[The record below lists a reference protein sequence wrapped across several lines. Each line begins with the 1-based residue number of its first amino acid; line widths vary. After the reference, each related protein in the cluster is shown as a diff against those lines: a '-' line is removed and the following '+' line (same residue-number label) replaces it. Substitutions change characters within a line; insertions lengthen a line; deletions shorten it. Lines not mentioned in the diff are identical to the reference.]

1 MAREHEL
8 IFRLSAQT
16 NGAFQSTFRNAQQ
29 SMQSFREQY
38 NALANTAKDIS
49 AYERQQQAVENT
61 RAKLELLRTQYS
73 NIQRE
78 INETGHF
85 SSDLEN
91 KLAAKGA
98 QIDKTTEALGNQTDK
113 LNQYEAALQQA
124 GVDTNNLKDAS
135 AQLEKEMG
143 SLRESMDESADSTQ
157 NIADSLNN
165 LEQLAVGVGLVKLGQ
180 ELADFMRDAADA
192 AMEFEA
198 GMASV
203 RRTVGGSAEDIANLG
218 EEFKDMAAVMPIT
231 TSELNEIATTAGQL
245 GIAREDVRSF
255 TEVMA
260 KLATTTDLT
269 ADEAAT
275 LLAQFVNITGTTDFE
290 RLGSTVAALG
300 DATATTAS
308 RVVTMSQRIAS
319 AATVAGMSERDILG
333 ISAAVGALGYRAQ
346 MGSTAV
352 SQLITKMQLAVETGD
367 GLEGFASV
375 ANMTAEQFKTAWGQ
389 DAAGALNAF
398 IHGLNN
404 VEQNGKTALAVLDD
418 MGISNAR
425 QVQVFTGMA
434 NNADML
440 TRTLELANQS
450 WNENTAL
457 TEKSAIM
464 YDTTRAK
471 MVAMQNNVNNLKIA
485 IGDQF
490 TPTLGKLYDELA
502 KVAGGLADFVQEN
515 PGVVKALA
523 SVTAGLAALTVSLGL
538 AKAGVAA
545 FNLITQASLGPIGWV
560 SLAISG
566 LAMVLTGFAL
576 SADDANDSAAQ
587 MATAIGDM
595 EAAVKNANDKIAD
608 AQTETTAAAMTADRY
623 IDRPVEIEAAGE
635 MTAASHAEYAAI
647 LKEVQGLLPGVSIEL
662 DEQTGLV
669 KDGAASLHNLAEGWK
684 QAAMQ
689 QAYYEAYTEK
699 SQAWAKVRLE
709 VEETQDK
716 LLALQSQLP
725 PVLDEIAKKEQAL
738 SYVQAKRN
746 ALTLDGVGNT
756 ELYMQMQGQYDRQ
769 IVDLQNDIFGL
780 YSGMT
785 DEEREAMVE
794 QENLTAALAAGK
806 AELNRYSGE
815 MDNIAAKMD
824 IFNVETEIAEGTL
837 EQLPPSIQAVFGSLN
852 ELSDAYD
859 ENYKAV
865 SKAVEKQFDMW
876 EEVPAVADSS
886 VAELMTALQT
896 QTTYWQEYSD
906 NVTNLNS
913 RNIEG
918 INGFVAALADGTTDS
933 AGYLAELAKLSD
945 DELKKV
951 VEAFNGL
958 ESAEGGAKQTLT
970 SVQTDV
976 DNTMKALVETVGG
989 GVEDMNMSYEAR
1001 MAAIDTIN
1009 AYIDAAEGL
1018 VGPVRDAYGRVA
1030 SAARD
1035 ALQYGGMTGYGH
1047 PTGSNG
1053 YDTTVDYGHAA
1064 IGVTNAPAGWY
1075 EVGEHGPELVYL
1087 HGGETVLPN
1096 TKTVELMDSTPSGNS
1111 VSVTIAPV
1119 YNITGGN
1126 PQEIR
1131 AILEEHD
1138 RELPDKVRAVL
1149 RYDAREATRLSYH

>member
-38 NALANTAKDIS
+38 NALANTVKDIS
-49 AYERQQQAVENT
+49 AYERQQQAVANT
-61 RAKLELLRTQYS
+61 DSKLKMFQAQLAAI
-73 NIQRE
+73 NRE
-78 INETGHF
+78 YEATGKT
-85 SSDLEN
+85 SSDLET
-91 KLAAKGA
+91 KMIAKQH
-98 QIDKTTEALGNQTDK
+98 QIDKTTEALGNQQDK
-113 LNQYEAALQQA
+113 LKQYEDALKEA
-124 GVDTNNLKDAS
+124 KVDTNNLDQAS
-135 AQLEKEMG
+135 AKLGKEMDD
-143 SLRESMDESADSTQ
+143 LREKMDAGSESTETL
-157 NIADSLNN
+157 ADSLNN
-165 LEQLAVGVGLVKLGQ
+165 LEQFAVGVGLVKLGQ
-180 ELADFMRDAADA
+180 ELAEFMRDAADA

-450 WNENTAL
+450 WSENTAL

-523 SVTAGLAALTVSLGL
+523 SVTAGLTALTVSLGL

-587 MATAIGDM
+587 MAAAIGDM
-595 EAAVKNANDKIAD
+595 ETAVKNANDKIAD

-623 IDRPVEIEAAGE
+623 IDRLVEIEAAGE

-684 QAAMQ
+684 QAALQ
-689 QAYYEAYTEK
+689 QTYYEAYTEK
-699 SQAWAKVRLE
+699 SQAWAKVKIQ
-709 VEETQDK
+709 VDETRDK
-716 LLALQSQLP
+716 LLALKSQLP
-725 PVLDEIAKKEQAL
+725 PVLDEIKQKEEAL
-738 SYVQAKRN
+738 YYVESKYN
-746 ALTLDGVGNT
+746 SLTLDKIGNFDVYQDMMLRYDDQIT
-756 ELYMQMQGQYDRQ
+756 ETGEDIERLYA
-769 IVDLQNDIFGL
+769 
-780 YSGMT
+780 SMT
-785 DEEREAMVE
+785 DEERAAWAEYQKLSGE
-794 QENLTAALAAGK
+794 LQNGLTV
-806 AELNRYSGE
+806 LNRYSGE

-945 DELKKV
+945 EDLQDV
-951 VEAFNGL
+951 VAAFNNL
-958 ESAEGGAKQTLT
+958 QQAEEGSKETLT
-970 SVQTDV
+970 ALQTDV

-1087 HGGETVLPN
+1087 NGGETVLPN
-1096 TKTVELMDSTPSGNS
+1096 TKTVELMESTPSGNS

-1149 RYDAREATRLSYH
+1149 RYDAREAARLSYH